1 MAGVFGLRRNEV
13 PRDVTPARASS
24 RAGVTSPAFYREV
37 YLEGCR
43 ATDDPNEYITEI
55 QFSVEKSE

>member
-1 MAGVFGLRRNEV
+1 
-13 PRDVTPARASS
+13 VTPARASS